1 MDFKNKVAVVT
12 GGTGGLGRVIVS
24 KLADAGMKVYVPVR
38 DEKEFQ
44 RVFDSSADGSEGFK
58 LRQIFSLV
66 CDAFDEDQVKEFIGD
81 VIVREGRVDYLVNTV
96 GGFHPKKNIADMDT
110 KLLEDQIK
118 FNFMSTWY
126 FTRNTLTSMIKN
138 NYGRI
143 VSIAAKPGIETTPGK
158 FAYSVSKAGIVNLM
172 QTIAEECKEN
182 NIRTA
187 AIVPSIIDTPA
198 NRQSMPD
205 ADPSHWVSPE
215 EIAKTIMYLCSDAA
229 KSLRGSVVKMYGGV

>member
-1 MDFKNKVAVVT
+1 MDFKDKIAVVT
-12 GGTGGLGRVIVS
+12 GGTGGLGRVVVS
-24 KLADAGMKVYVPVR
+24 KFADAGMKVYVPTR

-44 RVFDSSADGSEGFK
+44 QVFDSSADGSERFK
-58 LRQIFSLV
+58 LRMIFGLV
-66 CDAFDEDQVKEFIGD
+66 CDAFDEAQVKGFIGD
-81 VIVREGRVDYLVNTV
+81 VLIREGRIDYLVNTV
-96 GGFHPKKNIADMDT
+96 GGFHPKINIADMET
-110 KLLEDQIK
+110 ELLVNQIK

-126 FTRNTLTSMIKN
+126 FTRYTLVDMIKN

-143 VSIAAKPGIETTPGK
+143 ISIAAKPGIETTPGK

-198 NRQSMPD
+198 NRQSMPK

-215 EIAKTIMYLCSDAA
+215 EIAETIMYLCSDSA

>member
-12 GGTGGLGRVIVS
+12 GGTGGLGRVVVS
-24 KLADAGMKVYVPVR
+24 KFADAGMKVYVPTR

-44 RVFDSSADGSEGFK
+44 QIFDSSADGAEAFR
-58 LRQIFSLV
+58 LRMIFGLV
-66 CDAFDEDQVKEFIGD
+66 CDAFDEAQVREFIGD
-81 VIVREGRVDYLVNTV
+81 VLVREGRIDYLVNTV

-110 KLLEDQIK
+110 ELLQNQLR
-118 FNFMSTWY
+118 FNFLSTWY
-126 FTRNTLTSMIKN
+126 FTRNALNPMIKN

-143 VSIAAKPGIETTPGK
+143 ASIAAKPALETTPGK
-158 FAYSVSKAGIVNLM
+158 FAYSVSKAGIINLM
-172 QTIAEECKEN
+172 QTIAEECKGN

-215 EIAKTIMYLCSDAA
+215 EIGETIMYLFSDSA
-229 KSLRGSVVKMYGGV
+229 KSLRGSVIKMYGGV